1 MKLYST
7 VLSCALGKRLF
18 RFLHGEPSSQAT
30 LGHFAVAQVPLTGGA
45 VGGDVGAPGVGLRLP
60 PTHGLPEGLAELPG
74 HDVVQDGVNGGTK
87 EIQNTCNRECQLKNG
102 YM

>member
-1 MKLYST
+1 MKAFST

-45 VGGDVGAPGVGLRLP
+45 VGGDVGAPGVGLR
-60 PTHGLPEGLAELPG
+60 
-74 HDVVQDGVNGGTK
+74 
-87 EIQNTCNRECQLKNG
+87 
-102 YM
+102 